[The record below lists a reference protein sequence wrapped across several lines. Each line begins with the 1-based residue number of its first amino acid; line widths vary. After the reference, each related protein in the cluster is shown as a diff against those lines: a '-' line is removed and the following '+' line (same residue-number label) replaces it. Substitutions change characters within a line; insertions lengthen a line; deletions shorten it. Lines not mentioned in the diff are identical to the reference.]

1 MAAQNDN
8 NRMEEN
14 CLRQREPILR
24 MLGVLGRVS
33 VVVDMLAVTVTHF
46 LNRIKFKV
54 LIVSSIIK
62 TTPQSMIVI
71 DHNQTT

>member
-1 MAAQNDN
+1 MA
-8 NRMEEN
+8 ESY
-14 CLRQREPILR
+14 LRQREPILR
-24 MLGVLGRVS
+24 MLGELGRVS

-54 LIVSSIIK
+54 RIVSSIIK

-71 DHNQTT
+71 DHNKTT